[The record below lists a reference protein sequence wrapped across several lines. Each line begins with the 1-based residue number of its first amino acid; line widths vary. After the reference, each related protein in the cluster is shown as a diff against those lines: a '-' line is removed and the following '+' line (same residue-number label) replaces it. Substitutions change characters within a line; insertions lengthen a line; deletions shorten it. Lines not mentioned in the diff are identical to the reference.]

1 MSRFSRH
8 AASAI
13 VAALACWAH
22 ATPVYAQKT
31 DVVTLANG
39 DRITGEIERL
49 ERGRLEFSTDDA
61 GTLYLEWDKLVS
73 VTATTRIFDILTT
86 DDQRYL
92 GSLGP
97 GAPHTL
103 AVVAA
108 GTTTSLA
115 MARVT
120 WISPIGEGFWKKV
133 DGSFDVGF
141 SYTRSSGIA
150 QLNLNSTTW
159 YRRPGFQT
167 RLNASFT
174 GTETDGSD
182 SRDDRGAVDLAYISY
197 RFTPWVVSGF
207 GRFESNE
214 SLGIELRSQGG
225 AAVGPRL
232 INSNRGQLWLGGGLV
247 VNKEDGVDVE
257 TTTNVEGLLVFEAS
271 YYTYDRP
278 KTTIDVMFQ
287 YYPSFSTWGRQRI
300 QLDTSV
306 KRELLKDFFLSVNLF
321 DSFDSRPPNTAFD
334 TNDFGIVLSIGWSY

>member
-1 MSRFSRH
+1 VSRFLRH
-8 AASAI
+8 APAAI
-13 VAALACWAH
+13 VAVLVCWAH

-73 VTATTRIFDILTT
+73 LVATTRIFDILTT

-97 GAPHTL
+97 AAPRTL
-103 AVVAA
+103 AIVAS

-115 MARVT
+115 MAQVT
-120 WISPIGEGFWKKV
+120 WISPIGAGFWKKV
-133 DGSFDVGF
+133 DGSFDAGF

-150 QLNLNSTTW
+150 QLNVNSTTS
-159 YRRPGFQT
+159 YRRPGFQV

-174 GTETDGSD
+174 GTETDDD
-182 SRDDRGAVDLAYISY
+182 STRDDRGALDAAYISY
-197 RFTPWVVSGF
+197 RFAPWMVTGM
-207 GRFESNE
+207 GRFETNE
-214 SLGIELRSQGG
+214 SLGIELRSQTGG
-225 AAVGPRL
+225 AVGPRL
-232 INSNRGQLWLGGGLV
+232 VNSNRGQLWLGGGLV
-247 VNKEDGVDVE
+247 VNREDGVDVE
-257 TTTNVEGLLVFEAS
+257 TTTNVEGLFVFETS
-271 YYTYDRP
+271 FYTYDRP
-278 KTTIDVMFQ
+278 KTTIDIAFS
-287 YYPSFSTWGRQRI
+287 YYPSFTTWGRQRL

-306 KRELLKDFFLSVNLF
+306 KRELLKDFYLSLNLF
-321 DSFDSRPPNTAFD
+321 DSFDNKPPNSAFD